1 VTGPLAG
8 LDDALARAGSDI
20 VLRRV
25 RGTAPGLT
33 NYDVTV
39 RAAVRSYRP
48 EEIVGGISATDS
60 QVIISPTQ
68 IAAAGWPGDGET
80 GSPDPALPR
89 INDKVVI
96 AGRTR
101 NIAAVRPFYVGDELV
116 RIELQVSG

>member
-1 VTGPLAG
+1 MGRWRALTDGRLA
-8 LDDALARAGSDI
+8 DDGSDI

-25 RGTAPGLT
+25 RGTAPTLT

-48 EEIVGGISATDS
+48 EEIVGGVSATDS

-68 IAAAGWPGDGET
+68 IAVAGWPGDGET
-80 GSPDPALPR
+80 GPPDPALPR

-96 AGRTR
+96 AGRAR